1 MKKIIE
7 KHITVTDEIHSKLR
21 TIAKRE
27 NRTMRAVVSRLIENE
42 FKRSIDGRS
51 STKKS

>member
-27 NRTMRAVVSRLIENE
+27 HRTMRAVASRLIENE
-42 FKRSIDGRS
+42 FKRKKDDAS
-51 STKKS
+51 SEKS